1 MPPMSSLSVT
11 QLVRKMRN
19 LLEIELGEL
28 WVEGEVSNLRRQ
40 ASGHYYFSLK
50 DEKAQMTCAMFSAK
64 RRPGAALLQDGAK
77 VRVFAE
83 VTVYEARGQAQMI
96 VKKVEA
102 LGQGD
107 LQAKFE
113 ALKAKLN
120 AEGLFDADRKREIA
134 KFPQKIG
141 IVTSPTGAALQDML
155 NVLER
160 RAPWLTLV
168 LYPALVQGAGAEN
181 GIAAGIKELDGRGD
195 IDTIIIGRGGG
206 SMEDLWNFN
215 EEIVARAI
223 ASCETP
229 VISAVG
235 HEIDFTIADF
245 VADLRAPTPSAAAE
259 LVAPDRGELQAKLD
273 AWQQRIER
281 RVEDRLER
289 SEERL
294 AYSSAASM
302 RREIMRIMRDSVQR
316 LDLAKA
322 ELASA
327 CETSLTARRHRVE
340 TFGTRYDALRPE
352 RVIGQIEDR
361 LARLGERLHQSA
373 GQSSERKESEL
384 NRLAGLLQSL
394 GPQSILARGYSLTFT
409 ADGQLVRDAE
419 QVIEGESITT
429 QTASSKIESTV
440 SSKISKTSGVG

>member
-1 MPPMSSLSVT
+1 MSTLSVT

-50 DEKAQMTCAMFSAK
+50 DDKAQMTCAMFGAK

-96 VKKVEA
+96 VKTVEA

-107 LQAKFE
+107 LQARFE

-120 AEGLFDADRKREIA
+120 AEGLFDHAHKLEIPR
-134 KFPQKIG
+134 FPRKIG

-160 RAPWLTLV
+160 RAPWLTVV
-168 LYPALVQGAGAEN
+168 LYPALVQGAGAER
-181 GIAAGIKELDGRGD
+181 GIAAGIAELDGRGD
-195 IDTIIIGRGGG
+195 IDAIIIGRGGG

-223 ASCETP
+223 ATCSTP
-229 VISAVG
+229 LISAVG

-259 LVAPDRGELQAKLD
+259 LVAPSRD
-273 AWQQRIER
+273 
-281 RVEDRLER
+281 
-289 SEERL
+289 
-294 AYSSAASM
+294 
-302 RREIMRIMRDSVQR
+302 EI
-316 LDLAKA
+316 L
-322 ELASA
+322 
-327 CETSLTARRHRVE
+327 
-340 TFGTRYDALRPE
+340 
-352 RVIGQIEDR
+352 
-361 LARLGERLHQSA
+361 
-373 GQSSERKESEL
+373 
-384 NRLAGLLQSL
+384 
-394 GPQSILARGYSLTFT
+394 
-409 ADGQLVRDAE
+409 
-419 QVIEGESITT
+419 
-429 QTASSKIESTV
+429 SKIESWEGRLDRIV
-440 SSKISKTSGVG
+440 GSRLERAGEKLDYLSESSMKREILRIFRENAQRLDSARDDLDAAVDAAVLRQQHRLEKRELQFESQKPADIVERFAQRLSQLEAGIGAAASRQLAGKEEKIARNSQLLDSLAPQRVLDRGYSMTLRADGSLLQDADAPEEGEMLETRLAKGSIISRFESKKPQQQ